1 VRVSVFETRTHRTT
15 VETKL
20 QLLVGQ
26 KRQLDLHI
34 VVCQKSQRGG
44 GRESATGVRYVSGDK

>member
-1 VRVSVFETRTHRTT
+1 MSVFETRTHRTT